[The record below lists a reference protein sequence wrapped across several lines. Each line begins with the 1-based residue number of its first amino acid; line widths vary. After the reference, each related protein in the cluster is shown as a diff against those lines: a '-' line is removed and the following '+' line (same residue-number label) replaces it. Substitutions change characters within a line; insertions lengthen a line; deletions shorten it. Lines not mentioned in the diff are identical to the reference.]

1 MSHRE
6 GGWEVIVWVGA
17 RRRVFFFSSSSYT
30 FRCVRLLPP
39 VIFSVRSKKL
49 TAHETQRS
57 TRLETFHRDLSEPCR
72 VVSWRDVRTSLWSL
86 NERERSLRL
95 SFFYFFL
102 FRFDD
107 DDDDA
112 IQHSAHQ
119 LFIPGLS
126 STRLSFF
133 FSEFFSLRRRRR
145 GVVLRVVLVVAGAA
159 QLIHGIINQERKSR
173 EQEREKE
180 REKKSIRT
188 ISCWPKWE
196 NNKRFLSRYTR
207 IDMRAV
213 HVTYIRT
220 VHTCR
225 YIQVRQGKA
234 GKRSLRALC
243 GCCLLSLSLFPF

>member
-1 MSHRE
+1 MS
-6 GGWEVIVWVGA
+6 
-17 RRRVFFFSSSSYT
+17 
-30 FRCVRLLPP
+30 
-39 VIFSVRSKKL
+39 
-49 TAHETQRS
+49 
-57 TRLETFHRDLSEPCR
+57 CR
-72 VVSWRDVRTSLWSL
+72 VVTFVRHCEVWT
-86 NERERSLRL
+86 NAKEVCG
-95 SFFYFFL
+95 F
-102 FRFDD
+102 
-107 DDDDA
+107 
-112 IQHSAHQ
+112 
-119 LFIPGLS
+119 PS
-126 STRLSFF
+126 STSSCSVLTTTTTTPFNTRLINYLFQACRRHDSLFSS
-133 FSEFFSLRRRRR
+133 SEFFSLRRRRRR

-243 GCCLLSLSLFPF
+243 GCCLLSLSLLK